1 MLSKIRNL
9 FSRSGSNQLS
19 GRALKGNLEVSV
31 AEDVNS
37 LHTRY
42 PLTITVHNANG
53 GYVLSSR
60 RYNKKIDEY
69 DNVLYIVHEE
79 EEVSKTVEKIIFID
93 NIGR

>member
-9 FSRSGSNQLS
+9 FNRSGANQLS
-19 GRALKGNLEVSV
+19 NVALKGNLEVAVVEQDS
-31 AEDVNS
+31 S

-60 RYNKKIDEY
+60 RYN
-69 DNVLYIVHEE
+69 
-79 EEVSKTVEKIIFID
+79 
-93 NIGR
+93 

>member
-9 FSRSGSNQLS
+9 FSRSGANQLTKS
-19 GRALKGNLEVSV
+19 ALKGNLEVAVVEQDS
-31 AEDVNS
+31 S

-69 DNVLYIVHEE
+69 DTVLYIVHEE

-93 NIGR
+93 NISR

>member
-9 FSRSGSNQLS
+9 FNRSGANQLS
-19 GRALKGNLEVSV
+19 NVALKGNLEVAVVEQDS
-31 AEDVNS
+31 S

-69 DNVLYIVHEE
+69 DTVLYIVHEE
-79 EEVSKTVEKIIFID
+79 EEVPKTVEKIIFID
-93 NIGR
+93 NISR

>member
-1 MLSKIRNL
+1 MLSKIKNL
-9 FSRSGSNQLS
+9 FGKNGPNQSSSRV
-19 GRALKGNLEVSV
+19 LKGDLEVSV
-31 AEDVNS
+31 TENVNS
-37 LHTRY
+37 LQTRY

-69 DNVLYIVHEE
+69 DTVLYIVHEE

-93 NIGR
+93 NISR

>member
-9 FSRSGSNQLS
+9 FNRSGANQLTK
-19 GRALKGNLEVSV
+19 GALKGNLEVAV
-31 AEDVNS
+31 VEQDCS

-69 DNVLYIVHEE
+69 DTVLYIVHEE

-93 NIGR
+93 NISR